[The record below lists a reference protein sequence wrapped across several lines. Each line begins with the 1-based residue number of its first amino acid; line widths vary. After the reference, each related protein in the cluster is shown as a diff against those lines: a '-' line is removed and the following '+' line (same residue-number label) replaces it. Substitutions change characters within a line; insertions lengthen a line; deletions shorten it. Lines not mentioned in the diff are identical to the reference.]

1 MKDWF
6 TLEPDV
12 FRLMNKHYTR
22 GRGGHKIDMVVI
34 HHNAGVLSIDQI
46 WQVWQTRQASAAYQ
60 VESGGRIGQLVYD
73 RDTAWHAA
81 NANINARS
89 IGIEISNS
97 AGAASDWP
105 ITDTAIV
112 EAGKLT
118 AAVCWLYKLGR
129 PVSGRNVRFHRE
141 FTSTSCPYHLAPGGK
156 YHQRLMKAATDHYDW
171 MVREKAGQ
179 NTPAP
184 TPKEG
189 FLMALND
196 AEQRE
201 LLNKTRDIWDQLR
214 GPGGKGWPQLGKND
228 KGENLTPVDYLAT
241 LKES

>member
-6 TLEPDV
+6 TLEPDA

-46 WQVWQTRQASAAYQ
+46 WQVWQTRAASAAYQ

-89 IGIEISNS
+89 IGIEVSNS
-97 AGAASDWP
+97 AGAAQDWP
-105 ITDTAIV
+105 ITGTAID
-112 EAGKLT
+112 EAGKLA
-118 AAVCWLYKLGR
+118 AAVCYVYKLGR
-129 PVSGRNVRFHRE
+129 PHSGGNIRFHRE
-141 FTSTSCPYHLAPGGK
+141 WAATSCPYHLAPGGK
-156 YHQRLMKAATDHYDW
+156 YHGRLMQAARSHYDW

-179 NTPAP
+179 NTPIP
-184 TPKEG
+184 EEG
-189 FLMALND
+189 FLMALSD

-201 LLNKTRDIWDQLR
+201 LLTKTRQIHDQL
-214 GPGGKGWPQLGKND
+214 GPWEQLGQND
-228 KGENLTPVDYLAT
+228 KGQNLTLVDAVADSRRKAGHN
-241 LKES
+241 KEK